1 MSGQSEWIQLCQSAL
16 EIPLDYGRFLP
27 RLGRAASVLLLVRA
41 PQPQVDQYSDLEIL
55 FVRRT
60 TGRGPHSGQIAFP
73 GGKVES
79 DQGESALDAALRE
92 TFEEVG
98 ISREH
103 LRVLGELPSLATPSG
118 FLISPGVA
126 MAECQELSFALQPTE
141 IEEARWVSIRRLME
155 PGVYRREPVSS
166 SLLGALIDTDAF
178 WVDSDFR
185 IWGAT
190 GAMTKNFLDRLQSR
204 VDSSP

>member
-1 MSGQSEWIQLCQSAL
+1 
-16 EIPLDYGRFLP
+16 
-27 RLGRAASVLLLVRA
+27 LLVRA
-41 PQPQVDQYSDLEIL
+41 PQVQVAHYSDLEIL
-55 FVRRT
+55 FVRRA

-79 DQGESALDAALRE
+79 DQGESTLDAALRE

-103 LRVLGELPSLATPSG
+103 LQVLGELPSLATPSG
-118 FLISPGVA
+118 FLISPWVA
-126 MAECQELSFALQPTE
+126 IAESQEIPLVLQSTE

-178 WVDSDFR
+178 WVESDFR

-204 VDSSP
+204 VDSSA